1 MASSCPCSDQTCQK
15 AVPVSLG
22 TSYLSEKSPS
32 FYKNP
37 REFFKKHLNEDRVF
51 VCRFAMKPCVVLAS
65 NSLVKEI
72 LNTSSEETYNGLYDF
87 FFGLFGDNI
96 LFADDL
102 HVFQATLETVSDL
115 AVSKHAILFVGGKIA
130 VATPV
135 RFATHHSHT
144 IHQRF
149 PDSRDT
155 AIRICRCVTFTLT
168 NQRIHDY

>member
-1 MASSCPCSDQTCQK
+1 MILFTK
-15 AVPVSLG
+15 
-22 TSYLSEKSPS
+22 
-32 FYKNP
+32 
-37 REFFKKHLNEDRVF
+37 RNEPLAKPGQGDESHVAD
-51 VCRFAMKPCVVLAS
+51 FALK
-65 NSLVKEI
+65 LV
-72 LNTSSEETYNGLYDF
+72 
-87 FFGLFGDNI
+87 